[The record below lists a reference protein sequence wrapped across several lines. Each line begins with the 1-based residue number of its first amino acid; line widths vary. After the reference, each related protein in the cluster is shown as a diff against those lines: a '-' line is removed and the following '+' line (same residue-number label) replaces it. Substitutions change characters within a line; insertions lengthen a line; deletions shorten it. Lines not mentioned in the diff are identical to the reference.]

1 VFLSPLEGFCIWCY
15 FFFGLVVLMKL
26 LIHLKKKNTK
36 SMITKSKRH
45 GTLYQIKDG
54 FSISHLKRPKYKR
67 EVKPIFDR
75 VKPKIEN
82 QEGPLALLPSH

>member
-1 VFLSPLEGFCIWCY
+1 MVLLFLWFSCFNEIAY
-15 FFFGLVVLMKL
+15 SS
-26 LIHLKKKNTK
+26 KKKNTK